1 MIFEGRGSG
10 IVIATGAETE
20 FGVIFSMMQDV
31 RTLLFCRPRG
41 QSLMAYPKGGG
52 TANTTSAEHG

>member
-1 MIFEGRGSG
+1 VIFEGRGSG
-10 IVIATGAETE
+10 IVIAIGAETE

-31 RTLLFCRPRG
+31 RTLL
-41 QSLMAYPKGGG
+41 SVNHVAVAYDLCKGGG